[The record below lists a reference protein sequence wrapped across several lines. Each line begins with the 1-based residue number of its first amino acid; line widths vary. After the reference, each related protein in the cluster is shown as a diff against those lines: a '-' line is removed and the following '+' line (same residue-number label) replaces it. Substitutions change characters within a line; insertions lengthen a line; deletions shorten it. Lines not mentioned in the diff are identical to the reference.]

1 MGVIMR
7 KSLILLI
14 SLLTLIPAVSF
25 AADKVIIFAAASTT
39 NMIDE
44 VLAVYNKK
52 GGNASGSYASSGAL
66 VKQIQSGA
74 PAGIF
79 ISANQEWMDKLEEEG
94 ALENGTRQNLV
105 GNKLVLITNKKNNNI
120 KVDFSKKVD
129 FASILKNEKLVIGAP
144 ESVPAGQ
151 YAKQAFTKLGYW
163 DSLQKNIV
171 TAANVRDVLS
181 FVSRGEA
188 LLGVVFGTDAIAD
201 KNVTVVAEFPSNT
214 HDDISYPV
222 AVIKDNSNNEVKKL
236 YNFLISD
243 EAKKIYEKYGFKVY

>member
-25 AADKVIIFAAASTT
+25 AADKVVVFAAASTT

-44 VLAVYNKK
+44 VLSVYNKK
-52 GGNASGSYASSGAL
+52 GGNAAGSYASSGAL

-79 ISANQEWMDKLEEEG
+79 ISANQEWMDKLEKEG

-105 GNKLVLITNKKNNNI
+105 GNKLVLITNKINNI

-151 YAKQAFTKLGYW
+151 YAKQSFTKLGYW

-171 TAANVRDVLS
+171 TAANVRDALS

-188 LLGVVFGTDAIAD
+188 LLGAVFGTDAIAD
-201 KNVTVVAEFPSNT
+201 KNVAVVAEFPGNT

-222 AVIKDNSNNEVKKL
+222 AVIKDNSNQEVKKL

>member
-1 MGVIMR
+1 M
-7 KSLILLI
+7 KKLLIFII
-14 SLLTLIPAVSF
+14 SLLILIPAVSF
-25 AADKVIIFAAASTT
+25 AADKVVVFAAASTT

-44 VLAVYNKK
+44 VLNIYNKK
-52 GGNASGSYASSGAL
+52 GGNAVGSYASSGAL
-66 VKQIQSGA
+66 VKQILSGA

-79 ISANQEWMDKLEEEG
+79 ISANHDWMDKLEKEG
-94 ALENGTRQNLV
+94 AIEKGTHQNFV

-120 KVDFSKKVD
+120 KVDFNKKVD
-129 FASILKNEKLVIGAP
+129 FASILKKDKLVIGAP

-151 YAKQAFTKLGYW
+151 YAKQSFEKMGYW

-171 TAANVRDVLS
+171 TAANVRDALS

-201 KNVTVVAEFPSNT
+201 KNVIILAEFPSNT
-214 HDDISYPV
+214 HDDISYPIGI
-222 AVIKDNSNNEVKKL
+222 IKDNSNKEVRKV
-236 YNFLISD
+236 YDFLISD

>member
-1 MGVIMR
+1 MR
-7 KSLILLI
+7 RSLIIFI

-25 AADKVIIFAAASTT
+25 AADKVVVFAAASTT

-52 GGNASGSYASSGAL
+52 GGNTAGSYASSGAL

-79 ISANQEWMDKLEEEG
+79 ISANQEWMDKLEKEG
-94 ALENGTRQNLV
+94 ALEKGTRQNLV
-105 GNKLVLITNKKNNNI
+105 GNKLVLITNKKNNI
-120 KVDFSKKVD
+120 KVDLSKKVD

-151 YAKQAFTKLGYW
+151 YAKQSFTKLGYW

-171 TAANVRDVLS
+171 TAANVRDALA
-181 FVSRGEA
+181 FVSREYINMGDECLKHDMREA
-188 LLGVVFGTDAIAD
+188 AMRNYEKA
-201 KNVTVVAEFPSNT
+201 VALCPKFKEAWKK
-214 HDDISYPV
+214 I
-222 AVIKDNSNNEVKKL
+222 KKL
-236 YNFLISD
+236 
-243 EAKKIYEKYGFKVY
+243 EKEMRKE

>member
-25 AADKVIIFAAASTT
+25 AADKVVVFAAASTT

-79 ISANQEWMDKLEEEG
+79 ISANQEWMDKLEKEG
-94 ALENGTRQNLV
+94 ALEKGTRQNLV
-105 GNKLVLITNKKNNNI
+105 GNKLVLITNKKNNI

-129 FASILKNEKLVIGAP
+129 FTSILKSEKLVIGAP

-151 YAKQAFTKLGYW
+151 YAKQSFTKLGYW

-171 TAANVRDVLS
+171 TAANVRDALA

-201 KNVTVVAEFPSNT
+201 KNVTVAAEFPSNT

-222 AVIKDNSNNEVKKL
+222 AVIKDNSNQEVKKL

>member
-25 AADKVIIFAAASTT
+25 AADKVVVFAAASTT

-44 VLAVYNKK
+44 VLSVYNKK
-52 GGNASGSYASSGAL
+52 GGNAAGSYASSGAL

-79 ISANQEWMDKLEEEG
+79 ISANQEWMDKLEKEG
-94 ALENGTRQNLV
+94 ALEKGTRQNLV
-105 GNKLVLITNKKNNNI
+105 GNKLVLITNKKNNI

-171 TAANVRDVLS
+171 AASNVRDALS

-201 KNVTVVAEFPSNT
+201 KNVKVVAEFPAET

-222 AVIKDNSNNEVKKL
+222 AIIKDNNNDEVKKL
-236 YNFLISD
+236 YDFLISD
-243 EAKKIYEKYGFKVY
+243 EAKKIYVKYGFKVY